1 MLVVVDRALRSP
13 SLVLAELRTSLSF
26 SPHFKAA
33 APCACLLHYYGD
45 RVVAIFLANL
55 PGKHRVYGRILTHIF
70 SLSLPMPPRTGKWV
84 EERKR
89 EVASL

>member
-45 RVVAIFLANL
+45 LVVAIFLANL

-70 SLSLPMPPRTGKWV
+70 SLIACQCHHGQANGSRR
-84 EERKR
+84 ERER
-89 EVASL
+89 